1 MDGQPTANSQ
11 RPHLC
16 VLFRSWAE
24 SGGLFCLAA
33 GDLFAQTAKKT
44 GAGGAD
50 TCPLGVRWH
59 VALSTH
65 PLFRFSPKHS
75 QLKAASTANYDPH
88 VFAKTNTHGL
98 GVWKTLA
105 EQGWRENSGKQ
116 GGGN

>member
-1 MDGQPTANSQ
+1 VS
-11 RPHLC
+11 
-16 VLFRSWAE
+16 SWPAI
-24 SGGLFCLAA
+24 LL
-33 GDLFAQTAKKT
+33 T
-44 GAGGAD
+44 
-50 TCPLGVRWH
+50 
-59 VALSTH
+59 
-65 PLFRFSPKHS
+65 PLFPKHS